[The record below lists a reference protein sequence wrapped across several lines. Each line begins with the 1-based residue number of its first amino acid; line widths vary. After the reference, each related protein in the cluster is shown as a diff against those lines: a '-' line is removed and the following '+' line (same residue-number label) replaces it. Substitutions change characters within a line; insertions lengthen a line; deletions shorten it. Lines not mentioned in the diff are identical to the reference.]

1 VAAMPYAAPFAA
13 PYGAMYGAG
22 YGAPVGMNAY
32 QAPTVWQATISEK
45 SSVYIATIFSYVL
58 GH

>member
-1 VAAMPYAAPFAA
+1 MPYAAPYAA